1 MNENLDLFE
10 KVINKTIPK
19 VDYVDIRGGNGNNTS
34 IIMKDGEVQEINTGN
49 SLGIRIRVL
58 NNGAW
63 GFAYTNDLS
72 KLDEIAQTSIKISN
86 SLKGDESLSKADIIQ
101 DKVSTDVKIP
111 FSDVSIEEKKE
122 IMSEASKAANLK
134 EVTSTTVSYSDSQS
148 QEVILSSEGTSIEM
162 NTNRVAMFLNA
173 AASDGTM
180 KTGEDGYAISEDFVA
195 DSPFQFIHPGQIGH
209 NSIGGVKGFEAISDE
224 DIEAFGRKIGE
235 KAVRLLKA
243 ESAPSGRFPII
254 ADPNLTGVFVHEALG
269 HAVEGDLILQNDS
282 ILKDKLGSKIG
293 SDIVNIYD
301 DASLKDGF
309 GYYPYDVEGVKT
321 KPNQLVKDG
330 KLISLLNSRETAS
343 KLNMESSGNARSIIA
358 DKPIVRMSNTYL
370 KPGEMS
376 FEELIEDI
384 PDGIYLK
391 GSRGGQ
397 VDTGKGIFQFNAAEG
412 FKIENGEITTPL
424 RDVSLS
430 GNILETLKNVDA
442 IGNDFELSV
451 GFCGKDGQTAPVGDG
466 GPHTRIL
473 NALVGGSS

>member
-1 MNENLDLFE
+1 MRENLDLFE
-10 KVINKTIPK
+10 KVIDKTISQ
-19 VDYVDIRGGNGNNTS
+19 VDYVDIRAGNGNNTS
-34 IIMKDGEVQEINTGN
+34 IIMKDGDLQEINTGN
-49 SLGIRIRVL
+49 SLSVRIRVL

-63 GFAYTNDLS
+63 GFAYTNDLC
-72 KLDEIAQTSIKISN
+72 KLEEIAKTSIKISN

-101 DKVSTDVKIP
+101 DKVASDVKIP
-111 FSDVSIEEKKE
+111 VSNVSIEEKKE
-122 IMSEASKAANLK
+122 IISEASKAANLDQI
-134 EVTSTTVSYSDSQS
+134 TSTTVSYSDSQKN
-148 QEVILSSEGTSIEM
+148 EVILSSEGTQIEM
-162 NTNRVAMFLNA
+162 DTTRVAMFLNA
-173 AASDGTM
+173 AASDGQIM
-180 KTGEDGYAISEDFVA
+180 
-195 DSPFQFIHPGQIGH
+195 QIGH
-209 NSIGGVKGFEAISDE
+209 NSIGGVKGFEAIANE
-224 DIEAFGRKIGE
+224 DIETFGRQIGQ

-243 ESAPSGRFPII
+243 ENAPSGRFPII
-254 ADPNLTGVFVHEALG
+254 ADPNLTGVFIHEALG
-269 HAVEGDLILQNDS
+269 HAVEGDLILKNDS
-282 ILKDKLGSKIG
+282 ILKDKLGNKIG

-301 DASLKDGF
+301 DASLKEGF

-321 KPNQLVKDG
+321 KPNHLVKDG
-330 KLISLLNSRETAS
+330 ELISLLNSRETAS

-370 KPGEMS
+370 EPGDMS

-391 GSRGGQ
+391 GSRGGE

-430 GNILETLKNVDA
+430 GNILKTLKNVDA

-473 NALVGGSS
+473 NALVGGNS

>member
-1 MNENLDLFE
+1 MEENLYLFE
-10 KVINKTIPK
+10 QLIEKTISQ
-19 VDYVDIRGGNGNNTS
+19 VDYVDIRAGNGNNTS
-34 IIMKDGEVQEINTGN
+34 IIMKDGEIQEINTGN
-49 SLGIRIRVL
+49 SLGARIRVL

-63 GFAYTNDLS
+63 GFAYTNDLT
-72 KLDEIAQTSIKISN
+72 KLDEIAKTSIKISN
-86 SLKGDESLSKADIIQ
+86 SLQGDESLSEVDVIQ

-111 FSDVSIEEKKE
+111 FSDVSIEEKKN
-122 IMSEASKAANLK
+122 IMIEASKAATLN
-134 EVTSTTVSYSDSQS
+134 EVTSTTVSYSDAQS
-148 QEVILSSEGTSIEM
+148 QEVILSSEGTNIEI

-173 AASDGTM
+173 AATDGNIM
-180 KTGEDGYAISEDFVA
+180 
-195 DSPFQFIHPGQIGH
+195 QIGH
-209 NSIGGVKGFEAISDE
+209 NSIGGVKGFEAISNV
-224 DIEAFGRKIGE
+224 DIEKFGREVGQ

-243 ESAPSGRFPII
+243 ESAPSGKFPII
-254 ADPNLTGVFVHEALG
+254 TDPNLTGVFIHEALG

-282 ILKDKLGSKIG
+282 ILKDKLGTTIG

-321 KPNQLVKDG
+321 KPNHLVKDG
-330 KLISLLNSRETAS
+330 TLISLLNSRETAS
-343 KLNMESSGNARSIIA
+343 KLNMKSSGNARSIIA

-370 KPGEMS
+370 KPGDMT
-376 FEELIEDI
+376 FDELIEDI

-397 VDTGKGIFQFNAAEG
+397 VDTGKGIFQFNAEEG
-412 FKIENGEITTPL
+412 FKIENGEISTPL

-442 IGNDFELSV
+442 IGNDFKLSV

-473 NALVGGSS
+473 NALVGGNN

>member
-1 MNENLDLFE
+1 MEENLDLFE
-10 KVINKTIPK
+10 QLIEKTISK
-19 VDYVDIRGGNGNNTS
+19 VDYVDIRAGNGNNTS
-34 IIMKDGEVQEINTGN
+34 IIMKDGDVQEINTGM
-49 SLGIRIRVL
+49 SLGVRIRVL

-63 GFAYTNDLS
+63 GFAYTNDIS
-72 KLDEIAQTSIKISN
+72 KLDEIAETSIKLSN
-86 SLKGDESLSKADIIQ
+86 SLKGDISLSKADIIQ
-101 DKVSTDVKIP
+101 DKVATDVKIP
-111 FSDVSIEEKKE
+111 LSDVSIEEKKE
-122 IMSEASKAANLK
+122 IMSDASKAANLD
-134 EVTSTTVSYSDSQS
+134 EVTSTTVSYSDAQGK
-148 QEVILSSEGTSIEM
+148 EIILSSEGTNIQM
-162 NTNRVAMFLNA
+162 NTSRVAMFLNA
-173 AASDGTM
+173 AATN
-180 KTGEDGYAISEDFVA
+180 GEII
-195 DSPFQFIHPGQIGH
+195 QFGH
-209 NSIGGVKGFEAISDE
+209 NSIGGVKGFEAISNT
-224 DIEAFGRKIGE
+224 DIEKFGREIGQ
-235 KAVRLLKA
+235 KAVRLLNA
-243 ESAPSGRFPII
+243 ESAPSGKFQII
-254 ADPNLTGVFVHEALG
+254 ADPNLTGVFIHEALG

-321 KPNQLVKDG
+321 KPNHLVKDG
-330 KLISLLNSRETAS
+330 ELISLLNSRETAS

-370 KPGEMS
+370 EPGDMS

-473 NALVGGSS
+473 NALVGGNS

>member
-1 MNENLDLFE
+1 MEENLYLFE
-10 KVINKTIPK
+10 QLIEKTISQ
-19 VDYVDIRGGNGNNTS
+19 VDYVDIRAGNGNNTS
-34 IIMKDGEVQEINTGN
+34 IIMKDGEIQEINTGN
-49 SLGIRIRVL
+49 SLGARIRVL

-63 GFAYTNDLS
+63 GFAYTNDLT
-72 KLDEIAQTSIKISN
+72 KLDEIAETSIKISN
-86 SLKGDESLSKADIIQ
+86 SLQGDESLSEVDIIQ

-111 FSDVSIEEKKE
+111 FSDVSIEEKKN
-122 IMSEASKAANLK
+122 IMIEASKAATLN
-134 EVTSTTVSYSDSQS
+134 EVTSTTVSYSDAQS
-148 QEVILSSEGTSIEM
+148 QEVILSSEGTNIEI

-173 AASDGTM
+173 AATDGNIM
-180 KTGEDGYAISEDFVA
+180 
-195 DSPFQFIHPGQIGH
+195 QIGH
-209 NSIGGVKGFEAISDE
+209 NSIGGVKGFEAISNV
-224 DIEAFGRKIGE
+224 DIEKFGREVGQ

-243 ESAPSGRFPII
+243 ESAPSGKFPII
-254 ADPNLTGVFVHEALG
+254 TDPNLTGVFIHEALG

-282 ILKDKLGSKIG
+282 ILKDKLGTTIG

-321 KPNQLVKDG
+321 KPNHLVKDG
-330 KLISLLNSRETAS
+330 TLISLLNSRETAS
-343 KLNMESSGNARSIIA
+343 KLNMKSSGNARSIIA

-370 KPGEMS
+370 KPGDMT
-376 FEELIEDI
+376 FDELIEDI

-397 VDTGKGIFQFNAAEG
+397 VDTGKGIFQFNAEEG
-412 FKIENGEITTPL
+412 FKIENGEISTPL

-442 IGNDFELSV
+442 IGNDFKLSV

-473 NALVGGSS
+473 NALVGGNN